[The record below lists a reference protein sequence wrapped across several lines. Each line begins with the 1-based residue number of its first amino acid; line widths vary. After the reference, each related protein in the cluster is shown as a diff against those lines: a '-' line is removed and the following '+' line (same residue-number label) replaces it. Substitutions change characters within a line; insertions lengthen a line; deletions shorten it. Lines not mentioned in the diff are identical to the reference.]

1 MKNNKMVLGK
11 KKREIWYHPIIPQSY
26 NNENVMV
33 LDKVIEEQFKA
44 TKNQELAPCTHGQSS
59 MKAVFEG
66 PGRGW
71 PMGQHWSESKPLRE
85 S

>member
-1 MKNNKMVLGK
+1 
-11 KKREIWYHPIIPQSY
+11 
-26 NNENVMV
+26 MV
-33 LDKVIEEQFKA
+33 LDQVIEEQFKA
-44 TKNQELAPCTHGQSS
+44 TKNQELATCIHGCSS

-85 S
+85 L